1 MKKITLWLEVI
12 AAIIAVA
19 ILQACTTTTGT
30 TTTTGKC
37 QCEQP
42 TLNPTSAHAT
52 VDTPVT
58 VRLKTN
64 TPGAKVRYKVTGIP
78 LITGS
83 TTAESGTVTFKIQV
97 FGRTLTATAYKPG
110 CADSAP
116 AVGHYSP

>member
-1 MKKITLWLEVI
+1 MKKITLWFEVI

-19 ILQACTTTTGT
+19 ILQACTTTT
-30 TTTTGKC
+30 TTGKC

-42 TLNPTSAHAT
+42 TLNPSSAHAT

-78 LITGS
+78 PITGS
-83 TTAESGTVTFKIQV
+83 TTAESGTITFRIQV
-97 FGRTLTATAYKPG
+97 YGRTLTATAYKPG
-110 CADSAP
+110 CADSPP